1 MTKVRHLLPN
11 RSRLRSAHTALS
23 PGFNLLGQVLP
34 KDFGDQYARSLD
46 MLRIEV
52 EESHGRATIRLEGA
66 LSGAWVE
73 ELRHCWWDTLA
84 CPEHV
89 SVVLEAVSS
98 VDEAGIALLEEM
110 HSGGTI
116 LQGQGLMTNYILDQI
131 QKSEL
136 DRAGR
141 TV

>member
-1 MTKVRHLLPN
+1 MSKGRHLLPN
-11 RSRLRSAHTALS
+11 RSLLRLTPAIL
-23 PGFNLLGQVLP
+23 PPEFNLLDHVLP
-34 KDFGDQYARSLD
+34 KHFGTQYACSLD

-52 EESHGRATIRLEGA
+52 EELHGRATIRLAGA

-89 SVVLEAVSS
+89 NVVLEAVSS

-110 HSGGTI
+110 HSAGTI
-116 LQGQGLMTNYILDQI
+116 LQGQGLMTNYILDRI
-131 QKSEL
+131 QKSER
-136 DRAGR
+136 DHAGR
-141 TV
+141 AV